1 MAHPILFCLLPLVTV
16 GHAAPTPVQLKSRI
30 VEASVFKSGLV
41 MLTREVTVPVGDGS
55 YTLDVVPEASDG
67 TFWYSS
73 PDGLLVTDVTTTLR
87 MNDQKVKLTA
97 QTIGDYLAA
106 NIGQTVKL
114 TCRTIQYGSTNKETL
129 EQIEGIVNGP
139 PRGNTNS
146 VPIKLSNGHL
156 KNLALTSIEEI
167 DTTGLKSELSK
178 SVKTPDLRIQFRA
191 QSEKPARLHFVT
203 LEAGATW
210 VGSYL
215 VTLNPSRAATV
226 IGKAQVALGR
236 LSFDDTKV
244 SAVAGQ
250 PYMVSN
256 NRYDLNS
263 GIGGLVNYLNGDQD
277 QFLSYLQSSKDP
289 FQLLPQMATEAAQA
303 TQWENGL
310 GYGYDRDAYNYSRF
324 VGYGGGMGGGGGG
337 GQVTYTNPSS
347 TRRELAPQATTE
359 RVESLFAY
367 PIGKVSLQ
375 AGDRLSRILFSQSST
390 YENIFRWSAEVGNP
404 DVTVKNLLRIHNT
417 GTVPWTG
424 GQVFVTKGATPLA
437 QLIMPFTSAGKAADL
452 ELANAQDIAAK
463 KEEIVVS
470 SDAIAMPNRPKLL
483 LPRQLI
489 EVHMSVES
497 SRMETATFEMTI
509 TVPGEV
515 VDPNGGKVEKLLAR
529 PDGWNRSSRITW
541 SFNLS
546 PGEKREVRMQYRHL
560 G

>member
-139 PRGNTNS
+139 LRGNTNS

-417 GTVPWTG
+417 GSVPWTG